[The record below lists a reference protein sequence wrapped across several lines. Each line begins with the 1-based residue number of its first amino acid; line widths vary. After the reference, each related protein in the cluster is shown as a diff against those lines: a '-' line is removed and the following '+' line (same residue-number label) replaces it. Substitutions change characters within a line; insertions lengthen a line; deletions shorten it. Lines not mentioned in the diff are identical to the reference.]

1 MNGSRTDWQHI
12 FKLTDQRQRK
22 WWKRSLAV
30 LGVCALLGAIISGGG
45 IFAQSSVSVKGIEV
59 NQALGVQK
67 DNHQYYVAG
76 KHTVVRAFLTAAE
89 EIDPEDTWVTV
100 SRDGA
105 QVFKIYPKKED
116 KAVDTV
122 DFHCT
127 NLASCG
133 NWAAGSYTFQ
143 VRINGTQGSVSNAYV
158 FAAGTAIRVLAVAVT
173 ANYGKG
179 AIKSVSGTRWKKM
192 GNFMQNVYPLA
203 EDNLVWDIHP
213 TVLDA
218 SGSDYNLREAEGD
231 GCENLSK
238 ALAKLI
244 PARCKTKPQ
253 GKGCYDFVVGF
264 INNTITQDNGK
275 KLAGYVYTG
284 TKAVVAVATDDDAPG
299 TVAHE
304 LAHQYGIG
312 DTYDDK
318 DLSSIR
324 CSVNPAPNGF
334 KGLDWDTGLK
344 KVTSCTAGRPASTL
358 IGKNEETINGAQVA
372 ASDHPYEAT
381 GRGSLA
387 EMADFMSEGGPW
399 QKQLWI
405 TKDNYDWL
413 FRRLV
418 KQEPGLK
425 DRSLVVGASE
435 TPQRFISFSGTL
447 SQTDAVTLDPWKSYT
462 DTVTLVDSTGSLMV
476 QAVDGAGIVVASTA
490 FTVQFFMVHPVRAL
504 TEAPFE
510 GVVNFPAGTVKF
522 QVVKDGR
529 VLAEVPVSANAPIV
543 SGVTPRSTTT
553 LNGPYTIAWTG
564 NDPDGNT
571 LTYTVEYNPDATD
584 PLSTWMILADG
595 LETASWTEDFS
606 QLPGGSHA
614 RIRVTAYDG
623 ALFAAAE
630 SAEFS
635 VPLKAPEVFLD
646 ELPWGAN
653 YQEGGDILLTADAFD
668 PQDGWL
674 SDDRIR
680 WTSSISG
687 ELGYGSELLAR
698 NLAAGRHRITVTAT
712 NSAGMSSSDTVEVL
726 VGSTGSSKCFIATA
740 AFGSPLHPAVGMLR
754 DFRDTYLLTSG
765 IGRTFVDWYY
775 RVSPPLAAA
784 IAPHAYARVIVRV
797 LLLPAVGLCVL
808 TLKIG
813 LLWSAMLLAA
823 VLLAAGM
830 GARRFM
836 RRA

>member
-1 MNGSRTDWQHI
+1 MNGRGMCWSHI
-12 FKLTDQRQRK
+12 CKLIGRRQGAWR
-22 WWKRSLAV
+22 KRSLALPAV
-30 LGVCALLGAIISGGG
+30 LAVCALLGAIIGGGG
-45 IFAQSSVSVKGIEV
+45 IFAQSSVTFKGIEV
-59 NQALGVQK
+59 NQGLGVQK

-76 KHTVVRAFLTAAE
+76 KHTVVRAFLSAAE

-100 SRDGA
+100 WRDGA

-122 DFHCT
+122 DFLCA
-127 NLASCG
+127 NLASCA

-143 VRINGTQGSVSNAYV
+143 VRINGTQGSVSSAYV
-158 FAAGTAIRVLAVAVT
+158 FAAGTAIRVLAVAVK

-179 AIKSVSGTRWKKM
+179 VIKSVSGTRWKKM
-192 GNFMQNVYPLA
+192 GDFMQNAYPLA
-203 EDNLVWDIHP
+203 EGNLVWGIHP

-218 SGSDYNLREAEGD
+218 SRPDFNLREADGD

-238 ALAKLI
+238 ALANLI
-244 PARCKTKPQ
+244 PARCKTNPL

-264 INNTITQDNGK
+264 INDSITQDNGK
-275 KLAGYVYTG
+275 TLAGYAYTG
-284 TKAVVAVATDDDAPG
+284 TKAVVAVVKDDDAPG

-334 KGLDWDTGLK
+334 KGLDWDNGLK

-358 IGKNEETINGAQVA
+358 TGKNDETINGAQVA
-372 ASDHPYEAT
+372 ASDHPYETT

-387 EMADFMSEGGPW
+387 EMADFMSEGGAW

-425 DRSLVVGASE
+425 DRSLVMGASE
-435 TPQRFISFSGTL
+435 TPQRFLSFSGTL
-447 SQTDAVTLDPWKSYT
+447 SQTDAVTVDPWKSYT
-462 DTVTLVDSTGSLMV
+462 DTVVLADSTGPLMV
-476 QAVDGAGIVVASTA
+476 QAVDGAGTVVASTA
-490 FTVQFFMVHPVRAL
+490 FTVQFFTVHPPRTL

-529 VLAEVPVSANAPIV
+529 VLAEVPVSANQPTV

-564 NDPDGNT
+564 NDPDGNQ
-571 LTYTVEYNPDATD
+571 LIYIVEYNPDATD
-584 PLSTWMILADG
+584 PSSAWMILADG
-595 LETASWTEDFS
+595 LGTTSWTEDFS

-623 ALFAAAE
+623 ALYAAAE
-630 SAEFS
+630 SAEFA
-635 VPLKAPEVFLD
+635 VP
-646 ELPWGAN
+646 
-653 YQEGGDILLTADAFD
+653 
-668 PQDGWL
+668 
-674 SDDRIR
+674 
-680 WTSSISG
+680 
-687 ELGYGSELLAR
+687 
-698 NLAAGRHRITVTAT
+698 
-712 NSAGMSSSDTVEVL
+712 
-726 VGSTGSSKCFIATA
+726 
-740 AFGSPLHPAVGMLR
+740 
-754 DFRDTYLLTSG
+754 
-765 IGRTFVDWYY
+765 
-775 RVSPPLAAA
+775 VSQ
-784 IAPHAYARVIVRV
+784 
-797 LLLPAVGLCVL
+797 
-808 TLKIG
+808 
-813 LLWSAMLLAA
+813 
-823 VLLAAGM
+823 
-830 GARRFM
+830 
-836 RRA
+836 